1 MSELGE
7 SGEGSGSP
15 AVARPGLLKRCWRRG
30 GARLDRIGDGV
41 IGALVVLFSTEGLVW
56 IGLVLVT
63 GGAVFGWVQTPLQ
76 GVIRGYAFGVL
87 GRAAPTDALA
97 NHLNPLSYGVVC
109 LLGVALVVVCTA
121 RRWHRGLR
129 RHTGA
134 ALLLVVLVFW
144 VSFMA
149 RQQLLVEA
157 LVIENSERNN
167 IISFALNVDGYAS
180 LLPIVDLP
188 GTGTLLERI
197 QTVYAL
203 VGYGWWFAFWGSG
216 LLLASGF
223 VGARG
228 RPGRFAA
235 GWSGIFLLMV
245 ILLAGPAVMAEYH
258 RARGEALY
266 GRAQY
271 VEAVERLRKAVA
283 WAPALRENLA
293 TQGRIGA
300 ALYWL
305 GDRTTPQA
313 RLYIAGNLEGQGE
326 FPRAEMELLLAVGG
340 DPEWKLLRRRLVE
353 LHASWGV
360 RLFRGVE
367 SGAIPHWEQALRLDD
382 RAKHL
387 RYYLA
392 HAYYGLDDR
401 DQSRALARGLEL
413 VALTR
418 DRGILADAYQRL
430 GDMHFKA
437 HQDDDARAMYRVSLA
452 MIPLVKQLNL
462 RAQKGLIGL

>member
-1 MSELGE
+1 MSEPGE
-7 SGEGSGSP
+7 SGEGAGSP
-15 AVARPGLLKRCWRRG
+15 TAARPGLLKRCWRRA
-30 GARLDRIGDGV
+30 GARLDRVGNAV
-41 IGALVVLFSTEGLVW
+41 IGALAVLFSAEGLVW
-56 IGLVLVT
+56 IGLVLLT

-87 GRAAPTDALA
+87 GRVAPSAALA

-109 LLGVALVVVCTA
+109 LLGVALVVVGTA
-121 RRWHRGLR
+121 SRWQRGLR

-134 ALLLVVLVFW
+134 ALLLTILVFW
-144 VSFMA
+144 VSFIT

-157 LVIENSERNN
+157 LVIENSERLS
-167 IISFALNVDGYAS
+167 IINFAKRVDAYAS
-180 LLPIVDLP
+180 LLPTVEMP
-188 GTGTLLERI
+188 GTGTLLDRI
-197 QTVYAL
+197 QTVYRL
-203 VGYGWWFAFWGSG
+203 VGYGWWFAFWGSW

-223 VGARG
+223 VAARG

-235 GWSGIFLLMV
+235 GWSGILLLMV
-245 ILLAGPAVMAEYH
+245 SLLAGPAVMAEYH
-258 RARGEALY
+258 RAGGEAQY

-283 WAPALRENLA
+283 WVPALRENPA
-293 TQGRIGA
+293 IQDRIGA

-305 GDRTTPQA
+305 GDRATPQA
-313 RLYIAGNLEGQGE
+313 RLYIAGNLQAQGE
-326 FPRAEMELLLAVGG
+326 LPRAEMELLLAVGG
-340 DPEWKLLRRRLVE
+340 DPDWKLLRRRLVE
-353 LHASWGV
+353 LHAAWGV

-367 SGAIPHWEQALRLDD
+367 SGAIPHWEQALQLED

-392 HAYYGLDDR
+392 HAYYRLDDR
-401 DQSRALARGLEL
+401 DQSRALTRGLEL

-418 DRGILADAYQRL
+418 DRGILADAYQQL

-437 HQDDDARAMYRVSLA
+437 HHDDAARAMYRVSLA